1 MPGSINLRDC
11 KVLEKMVKMY
21 AEKGELYGAICA
33 APAVTLAH
41 WGMLKGLKATCYPSF
56 MEKFTSEVIPVN
68 SRVVVDRNVVTSQGP
83 GTAIE
88 FALALV
94 EQLYDKEK
102 MEEVAGPLGTP
113 CPLYFEFC
121 GDGSHLTPKR
131 EWSDVRVVRK
141 LRGLRQQEKFA
152 ARNHFRG
159 LRDSQQAG
167 GRRPTPLFMLAMDN
181 LRDRKLAEQR
191 TRDSDIPEYL
201 TCPLCGQV
209 MIDPVTIA
217 TGKTFDQQF
226 LKDWFEKKGLVCPL
240 TGEPVSGAIVRN
252 ERIRGYLKEWEDSKA
267 ELITKV
273 QSRISYKP

>member
-1 MPGSINLRDC
+1 MPGSTNLRDC

-33 APAVTLAH
+33 VPAVTLAH

-56 MEKFTSEVIPVN
+56 MEKFTSEVILVN